1 MRGLR
6 VGGRFSA
13 RYRLSDGR
21 GHGLPVEV
29 AKYWEGRH
37 VVVTGGSSGIGL
49 EVTRM
54 ALAAGARVS
63 VLALEDSALEALSVR
78 VPSEAGRLAAIA
90 ADVTRPEDMRA
101 ALKLARAQ
109 HGRVQAVIACAGIA
123 KPDYFS
129 RLALADFDKHMAV
142 NYFGALHVIREVL
155 PDLREGDRD
164 SITVISSMAGV
175 LPCFGYGAYSPS
187 KFAVRALCEVLRQEL
202 RPAGV
207 SVTVV
212 LPPDVDTP
220 QLSAEAA
227 TKPAELVAL
236 SGSAPI
242 TATAVARAL
251 LVGAARGRATVV
263 PSRSA
268 RLLRWLAGAAPR
280 LMARVM
286 DAIIARAQHRVML
299 AGAVGSPGATGETRS
314 GPAFGVETGSS
325 ARGIR

>member
-54 ALAAGARVS
+54 ALAAGALVS
-63 VLALEDSALEALSVR
+63 VIALEDAALAALSAR
-78 VPSEAGRLAAIA
+78 VPEESGRLAAIA
-90 ADVTRPEDMRA
+90 ADVTRPEDMRV
-101 ALKLARAQ
+101 ALQRARAQ
-109 HGRVQAVIACAGIA
+109 YGRVQAVIVCAGIA
-123 KPDYFS
+123 KPNYFS
-129 RLALADFDKHMAV
+129 RLEIADFEKHMAV
-142 NYFGALHVIREVL
+142 NYFGALHVIRDVL
-155 PDLREGDRD
+155 PDLREGERD

-242 TATAVARAL
+242 AATTVARAL
-251 LVGAARGRATVV
+251 MIGAARGRATVV

-286 DAIIARAQHRVML
+286 DAIIAGAQRRAML
-299 AGAVGSPGATGETRS
+299 ANAVGSPGASVEARS
-314 GPAFGVETGSS
+314 RLASCVETGSS
-325 ARGIR
+325 AR